1 VTDKRKAP
9 ACRELGLGGGN
20 RKSISNCK
28 ILFPPPKSKR
38 FQSFFG
44 ENKVSSES
52 KSALRQIVEKQHPE
66 LFWDPSDPT
75 RTRLSAKVVHL
86 MAPESKRRKPPH
98 RQEISVSVPKHL
110 WDSRAFRALDE
121 YEKVIMFAILAKARE
136 FGTDRPII
144 FSARMGEPY
153 GIGRTRTA
161 QALAGI
167 HECGFIVEEGKPR
180 RGKNT
185 GVAATWRV
193 TCLPFQGNPP
203 TYDYQR
209 IFYKNAD
216 LKAAEKVRGEPWEA
230 PLSVRTR
237 GR

>member
-1 VTDKRKAP
+1 MST
-9 ACRELGLGGGN
+9 
-20 RKSISNCK
+20 
-28 ILFPPPKSKR
+28 
-38 FQSFFG
+38 
-44 ENKVSSES
+44 ES
-52 KSALRQIVEKQHPE
+52 AKSALRAIVEKQHPE
-66 LFWDPSDPT
+66 LFWDPADPT
-75 RTRLSAKVVHL
+75 KTRLSAKVIHL
-86 MAPESKRRKPPH
+86 TESQRRKPPP
-98 RQEISVSVPKHL
+98 RQEIAVSVPKHL

-136 FGTDRPII
+136 YGTDRPII

-167 HECGFIVEEGKPR
+167 RECGFIVEEGSPR

-185 GVAATWRV
+185 GVAAMWRV

-203 TYDYQR
+203 TYDYQQ

>member
-1 VTDKRKAP
+1 MSA
-9 ACRELGLGGGN
+9 G
-20 RKSISNCK
+20 
-28 ILFPPPKSKR
+28 
-38 FQSFFG
+38 
-44 ENKVSSES
+44 ES
-52 KSALRQIVEKQHPE
+52 KSVFREIIERDGIAII
-66 LFWDPSDPT
+66 WDPKDPT
-75 RTRLSAKVVHL
+75 RTRLSAKVIHL
-86 MAPESKRRKPPH
+86 MPPETKKRKSPH
-98 RQEISVSVPKHL
+98 RQEISFSVPKHL

-121 YEKVIMFAILAKARE
+121 YEKVIMFAILAKAKE

-167 HECGFIVEEGKPR
+167 QECGFIVEEGKPR

-209 IFYKNAD
+209 IFYKNED
-216 LKAAEKVRGEPWEA
+216 LKAAEKVKGQPWEA
-230 PLSVRTR
+230 PLSVRTL

>member
-1 VTDKRKAP
+1 MSAHRKY
-9 ACRELGLGGGN
+9 L
-20 RKSISNCK
+20 
-28 ILFPPPKSKR
+28 
-38 FQSFFG
+38 
-44 ENKVSSES
+44 
-52 KSALRQIVEKQHPE
+52 
-66 LFWDPSDPT
+66 T
-75 RTRLSAKVVHL
+75 AKLIHL
-86 MAPESKRRKPPH
+86 TTPESQRRKPPP
-98 RQEISVSVPKHL
+98 RQEIAVSVPKHL

-136 FGTDRPII
+136 YGTDRPII

-216 LKAAEKVRGEPWEA
+216 LKAAEKVKGEPWES
-230 PLSVRTR
+230 PLSVRAR